1 MGSYGMGR
9 RGPYGAQDP
18 NNPYGAPS
26 SPPGFWISLLRVMQ
40 GVVNCFG
47 RISILIVQN
56 TQAFHMIMSALLQLF
71 DRSALLYVELARFA
85 LRLLGFRTKP
95 RMVQPRAS
103 NGLPPPPENQ
113 QHLQGSKAAP
123 SGPGDSV

>member
-1 MGSYGMGR
+1 MPQSTEMPLEGLLLQVHGSITM
-9 RGPYGAQDP
+9 
-18 NNPYGAPS
+18 APATME
-26 SPPGFWISLLRVMQ
+26 MQ